1 MAENLAPA
9 GLWASCMRSQTVP
22 GGVEAAQV
30 WPCGSAEWSGRSQ
43 VWFGCQSENF
53 YAICFPTSEK
63 LCKFARMK
71 AKVFFLTAV
80 AAVTLLSCG
89 PTESDNA
96 AELVAQIEQLY
107 ADGKYQTVLDSIT
120 SLRQRYP
127 REVEARRRV
136 LPIWQ
141 DASLRIAQADIARTD
156 SALQATIAEM
166 EAAKTI
172 RERNF
177 IGIRRDSLQVRYDV
191 LVGTVRVIHRRQQE
205 K

>member
-1 MAENLAPA
+1 
-9 GLWASCMRSQTVP
+9 
-22 GGVEAAQV
+22 
-30 WPCGSAEWSGRSQ
+30 
-43 VWFGCQSENF
+43 
-53 YAICFPTSEK
+53 
-63 LCKFARMK
+63 MK

-96 AELVAQIEQLY
+96 AALVAQIEQLY

-127 REVEARRRV
+127 KEVEARRRV

-205 K
+205 N

>member
-1 MAENLAPA
+1 
-9 GLWASCMRSQTVP
+9 
-22 GGVEAAQV
+22 
-30 WPCGSAEWSGRSQ
+30 
-43 VWFGCQSENF
+43 
-53 YAICFPTSEK
+53 
-63 LCKFARMK
+63 MK

-96 AELVAQIEQLY
+96 AALVAQIEQLY

-127 REVEARRRV
+127 KEVEARRRV
-136 LPIWQ
+136 LPLWQ

>member
-1 MAENLAPA
+1 
-9 GLWASCMRSQTVP
+9 
-22 GGVEAAQV
+22 
-30 WPCGSAEWSGRSQ
+30 
-43 VWFGCQSENF
+43 
-53 YAICFPTSEK
+53 
-63 LCKFARMK
+63 MK

-80 AAVTLLSCG
+80 AAVMLLSCG

-96 AELVAQIEQLY
+96 AALVAQIEQLY

>member
-1 MAENLAPA
+1 
-9 GLWASCMRSQTVP
+9 
-22 GGVEAAQV
+22 
-30 WPCGSAEWSGRSQ
+30 
-43 VWFGCQSENF
+43 
-53 YAICFPTSEK
+53 
-63 LCKFARMK
+63 MK
-71 AKVFFLTAV
+71 AKVFFLTVV

-96 AELVAQIEQLY
+96 AALVAQIEQLY

-127 REVEARRRV
+127 KEVEARRQV

>member
-1 MAENLAPA
+1 
-9 GLWASCMRSQTVP
+9 
-22 GGVEAAQV
+22 
-30 WPCGSAEWSGRSQ
+30 
-43 VWFGCQSENF
+43 
-53 YAICFPTSEK
+53 
-63 LCKFARMK
+63 MK

-96 AELVAQIEQLY
+96 AALVAQIEQLY

-127 REVEARRRV
+127 KEVEARRRV

-141 DASLRIAQADIARTD
+141 DASLRITQADIARTD

-191 LVGTVRVIHRRQQE
+191 LVGTVRVIHRCQQE

>member
-1 MAENLAPA
+1 
-9 GLWASCMRSQTVP
+9 
-22 GGVEAAQV
+22 
-30 WPCGSAEWSGRSQ
+30 
-43 VWFGCQSENF
+43 
-53 YAICFPTSEK
+53 
-63 LCKFARMK
+63 MK
-71 AKVFFLTAV
+71 AKVFVLTAV

-96 AELVAQIEQLY
+96 AALVAQIEQLY

-127 REVEARRRV
+127 KEVDARRRV

>member
-1 MAENLAPA
+1 
-9 GLWASCMRSQTVP
+9 
-22 GGVEAAQV
+22 
-30 WPCGSAEWSGRSQ
+30 
-43 VWFGCQSENF
+43 
-53 YAICFPTSEK
+53 
-63 LCKFARMK
+63 MK

-80 AAVTLLSCG
+80 AVVTLLSCG

-96 AELVAQIEQLY
+96 AALVAQIEQLY

-127 REVEARRRV
+127 KEVEARRRV

>member
-1 MAENLAPA
+1 
-9 GLWASCMRSQTVP
+9 
-22 GGVEAAQV
+22 
-30 WPCGSAEWSGRSQ
+30 
-43 VWFGCQSENF
+43 
-53 YAICFPTSEK
+53 
-63 LCKFARMK
+63 MK

-96 AELVAQIEQLY
+96 AALVAQIEQLY

-127 REVEARRRV
+127 KEVEARRRV

-141 DASLRIAQADIARTD
+141 DASLRIAQADIVRTD

>member
-1 MAENLAPA
+1 
-9 GLWASCMRSQTVP
+9 
-22 GGVEAAQV
+22 
-30 WPCGSAEWSGRSQ
+30 
-43 VWFGCQSENF
+43 
-53 YAICFPTSEK
+53 
-63 LCKFARMK
+63 MK

-96 AELVAQIEQLY
+96 AALVAQIEQLY
-107 ADGKYQTVLDSIT
+107 GDGKYQTVLDSIT

-127 REVEARRRV
+127 KEVEARRRV

-166 EAAKTI
+166 AAAKTI

>member
-1 MAENLAPA
+1 M
-9 GLWASCMRSQTVP
+9 
-22 GGVEAAQV
+22 
-30 WPCGSAEWSGRSQ
+30 
-43 VWFGCQSENF
+43 
-53 YAICFPTSEK
+53 
-63 LCKFARMK
+63 
-71 AKVFFLTAV
+71 TAV
-80 AAVTLLSCG
+80 AAVMLLSCG
-89 PTESDNA
+89 PTESDHA
-96 AELVAQIEQLY
+96 AALVAQIEQLY

-127 REVEARRRV
+127 KEVEARRHV
-136 LPIWQ
+136 LTIWQ

>member
-1 MAENLAPA
+1 
-9 GLWASCMRSQTVP
+9 
-22 GGVEAAQV
+22 
-30 WPCGSAEWSGRSQ
+30 
-43 VWFGCQSENF
+43 
-53 YAICFPTSEK
+53 
-63 LCKFARMK
+63 MK

-96 AELVAQIEQLY
+96 AALVAQIEQLY

-127 REVEARRRV
+127 KEVEARRRV

-166 EAAKTI
+166 AAAKTI

>member
-1 MAENLAPA
+1 
-9 GLWASCMRSQTVP
+9 
-22 GGVEAAQV
+22 
-30 WPCGSAEWSGRSQ
+30 
-43 VWFGCQSENF
+43 
-53 YAICFPTSEK
+53 
-63 LCKFARMK
+63 MK

-96 AELVAQIEQLY
+96 AALVAQIEQLY

-127 REVEARRRV
+127 KEVEARRRV

-191 LVGTVRVIHRRQQE
+191 LVGMVRVIHRRQQE

>member
-1 MAENLAPA
+1 
-9 GLWASCMRSQTVP
+9 
-22 GGVEAAQV
+22 
-30 WPCGSAEWSGRSQ
+30 
-43 VWFGCQSENF
+43 
-53 YAICFPTSEK
+53 
-63 LCKFARMK
+63 MK

-89 PTESDNA
+89 PTESDKA
-96 AELVAQIEQLY
+96 AELVTQIEQLY

-191 LVGTVRVIHRRQQE
+191 LVGTVRVILRRQQE

>member
-1 MAENLAPA
+1 
-9 GLWASCMRSQTVP
+9 
-22 GGVEAAQV
+22 
-30 WPCGSAEWSGRSQ
+30 
-43 VWFGCQSENF
+43 
-53 YAICFPTSEK
+53 
-63 LCKFARMK
+63 MK

-80 AAVTLLSCG
+80 AALMLLSCG
-89 PTESDNA
+89 PTESDKA
-96 AELVAQIEQLY
+96 AALVAQIEQLY

-127 REVEARRRV
+127 KEVEARRRV

>member
-1 MAENLAPA
+1 
-9 GLWASCMRSQTVP
+9 
-22 GGVEAAQV
+22 
-30 WPCGSAEWSGRSQ
+30 
-43 VWFGCQSENF
+43 
-53 YAICFPTSEK
+53 
-63 LCKFARMK
+63 MK

-96 AELVAQIEQLY
+96 AALVAQIEQLY

-127 REVEARRRV
+127 KEVEARRRV

-141 DASLRIAQADIARTD
+141 DASLRIAQTDIARTD

>member
-1 MAENLAPA
+1 
-9 GLWASCMRSQTVP
+9 
-22 GGVEAAQV
+22 
-30 WPCGSAEWSGRSQ
+30 
-43 VWFGCQSENF
+43 
-53 YAICFPTSEK
+53 
-63 LCKFARMK
+63 MK

-96 AELVAQIEQLY
+96 AALVAQIEQLY
-107 ADGKYQTVLDSIT
+107 AEGKYQTVLDSIT

-127 REVEARRRV
+127 KEVEARRRV

>member
-1 MAENLAPA
+1 M
-9 GLWASCMRSQTVP
+9 
-22 GGVEAAQV
+22 
-30 WPCGSAEWSGRSQ
+30 
-43 VWFGCQSENF
+43 
-53 YAICFPTSEK
+53 
-63 LCKFARMK
+63 
-71 AKVFFLTAV
+71 AV

-89 PTESDNA
+89 PTESDKA

-127 REVEARRRV
+127 KEIEARRRV

>member
-1 MAENLAPA
+1 
-9 GLWASCMRSQTVP
+9 
-22 GGVEAAQV
+22 
-30 WPCGSAEWSGRSQ
+30 
-43 VWFGCQSENF
+43 
-53 YAICFPTSEK
+53 
-63 LCKFARMK
+63 MK

-96 AELVAQIEQLY
+96 AALVAQIEQLY

-127 REVEARRRV
+127 KEVEARRHV
-136 LPIWQ
+136 LTIWQ

>member
-1 MAENLAPA
+1 
-9 GLWASCMRSQTVP
+9 
-22 GGVEAAQV
+22 
-30 WPCGSAEWSGRSQ
+30 
-43 VWFGCQSENF
+43 
-53 YAICFPTSEK
+53 
-63 LCKFARMK
+63 MK

-89 PTESDNA
+89 LTESDNA
-96 AELVAQIEQLY
+96 AALVAQIEQLY

-127 REVEARRRV
+127 KEVEARRRV

>member
-1 MAENLAPA
+1 
-9 GLWASCMRSQTVP
+9 
-22 GGVEAAQV
+22 
-30 WPCGSAEWSGRSQ
+30 
-43 VWFGCQSENF
+43 
-53 YAICFPTSEK
+53 
-63 LCKFARMK
+63 MK

-96 AELVAQIEQLY
+96 AALVAQIEQLY

-127 REVEARRRV
+127 KEIEARRRV

>member
-1 MAENLAPA
+1 M
-9 GLWASCMRSQTVP
+9 
-22 GGVEAAQV
+22 
-30 WPCGSAEWSGRSQ
+30 
-43 VWFGCQSENF
+43 
-53 YAICFPTSEK
+53 
-63 LCKFARMK
+63 
-71 AKVFFLTAV
+71 TAV

-96 AELVAQIEQLY
+96 AALVAQIEQLY

-127 REVEARRRV
+127 KEVEARRRV

>member
-1 MAENLAPA
+1 
-9 GLWASCMRSQTVP
+9 
-22 GGVEAAQV
+22 
-30 WPCGSAEWSGRSQ
+30 
-43 VWFGCQSENF
+43 
-53 YAICFPTSEK
+53 
-63 LCKFARMK
+63 MK
-71 AKVFFLTAV
+71 AKVFFMTAV

-96 AELVAQIEQLY
+96 AALVAQIEQLY

-127 REVEARRRV
+127 KEVEARRRV

>member
-1 MAENLAPA
+1 
-9 GLWASCMRSQTVP
+9 
-22 GGVEAAQV
+22 
-30 WPCGSAEWSGRSQ
+30 
-43 VWFGCQSENF
+43 
-53 YAICFPTSEK
+53 
-63 LCKFARMK
+63 MK

-80 AAVTLLSCG
+80 AAVMLLSCG

-127 REVEARRRV
+127 KEVEARRRV

>member
-1 MAENLAPA
+1 
-9 GLWASCMRSQTVP
+9 
-22 GGVEAAQV
+22 
-30 WPCGSAEWSGRSQ
+30 
-43 VWFGCQSENF
+43 
-53 YAICFPTSEK
+53 
-63 LCKFARMK
+63 MK

-89 PTESDNA
+89 PTESDKA

-127 REVEARRRV
+127 KEVEARRRV

-156 SALQATIAEM
+156 SALQATIAEI

>member
-1 MAENLAPA
+1 
-9 GLWASCMRSQTVP
+9 
-22 GGVEAAQV
+22 
-30 WPCGSAEWSGRSQ
+30 
-43 VWFGCQSENF
+43 
-53 YAICFPTSEK
+53 
-63 LCKFARMK
+63 MK

-96 AELVAQIEQLY
+96 AALVAQIDQLY

-127 REVEARRRV
+127 KEVEARRRV

-141 DASLRIAQADIARTD
+141 DASLRIAQTDIARTD

>member
-1 MAENLAPA
+1 M
-9 GLWASCMRSQTVP
+9 
-22 GGVEAAQV
+22 
-30 WPCGSAEWSGRSQ
+30 
-43 VWFGCQSENF
+43 
-53 YAICFPTSEK
+53 
-63 LCKFARMK
+63 
-71 AKVFFLTAV
+71 
-80 AAVTLLSCG
+80 LLSCG

-96 AELVAQIEQLY
+96 SALVAQIEQLY

-127 REVEARRRV
+127 KEVEARRRV

-156 SALQATIAEM
+156 SALQATLAEM

>member
-1 MAENLAPA
+1 
-9 GLWASCMRSQTVP
+9 
-22 GGVEAAQV
+22 
-30 WPCGSAEWSGRSQ
+30 
-43 VWFGCQSENF
+43 
-53 YAICFPTSEK
+53 
-63 LCKFARMK
+63 MK

-96 AELVAQIEQLY
+96 AALVAQIEQLY

-127 REVEARRRV
+127 KEVEARRRV

-166 EAAKTI
+166 GAAKSI

>member
-1 MAENLAPA
+1 
-9 GLWASCMRSQTVP
+9 
-22 GGVEAAQV
+22 
-30 WPCGSAEWSGRSQ
+30 
-43 VWFGCQSENF
+43 
-53 YAICFPTSEK
+53 
-63 LCKFARMK
+63 MK

-96 AELVAQIEQLY
+96 AALVAQIEQLY

-127 REVEARRRV
+127 KEVEARRQV

>member
-1 MAENLAPA
+1 
-9 GLWASCMRSQTVP
+9 
-22 GGVEAAQV
+22 
-30 WPCGSAEWSGRSQ
+30 
-43 VWFGCQSENF
+43 
-53 YAICFPTSEK
+53 
-63 LCKFARMK
+63 MK

-89 PTESDNA
+89 PTESDHA
-96 AELVAQIEQLY
+96 AALVAQIEQLY

-127 REVEARRRV
+127 KEVEARRRV

-156 SALQATIAEM
+156 SALQSTIAEM

>member
-1 MAENLAPA
+1 
-9 GLWASCMRSQTVP
+9 
-22 GGVEAAQV
+22 
-30 WPCGSAEWSGRSQ
+30 
-43 VWFGCQSENF
+43 
-53 YAICFPTSEK
+53 
-63 LCKFARMK
+63 MK

-96 AELVAQIEQLY
+96 AALVAQIEQLY

-127 REVEARRRV
+127 KEVEARRRV

-191 LVGTVRVIHRRQQE
+191 LVGTVRVIHRRQQQ

>member
-1 MAENLAPA
+1 
-9 GLWASCMRSQTVP
+9 
-22 GGVEAAQV
+22 
-30 WPCGSAEWSGRSQ
+30 
-43 VWFGCQSENF
+43 
-53 YAICFPTSEK
+53 
-63 LCKFARMK
+63 MK

-80 AAVTLLSCG
+80 AAVMLLSCG
-89 PTESDNA
+89 PTESDHA
-96 AELVAQIEQLY
+96 AALVAQIEQLY

-127 REVEARRRV
+127 KEVEARRRV

-166 EAAKTI
+166 AAAKTI

>member
-1 MAENLAPA
+1 
-9 GLWASCMRSQTVP
+9 
-22 GGVEAAQV
+22 
-30 WPCGSAEWSGRSQ
+30 
-43 VWFGCQSENF
+43 
-53 YAICFPTSEK
+53 
-63 LCKFARMK
+63 MK

-96 AELVAQIEQLY
+96 AALVAQIEQLY

-127 REVEARRRV
+127 KEVEARRRV

-166 EAAKTI
+166 EAAKNI

>member
-1 MAENLAPA
+1 
-9 GLWASCMRSQTVP
+9 
-22 GGVEAAQV
+22 
-30 WPCGSAEWSGRSQ
+30 
-43 VWFGCQSENF
+43 
-53 YAICFPTSEK
+53 
-63 LCKFARMK
+63 MK

-96 AELVAQIEQLY
+96 AVLVAQIEQLY

-127 REVEARRRV
+127 KEVEARRRV

>member
-1 MAENLAPA
+1 
-9 GLWASCMRSQTVP
+9 
-22 GGVEAAQV
+22 
-30 WPCGSAEWSGRSQ
+30 
-43 VWFGCQSENF
+43 
-53 YAICFPTSEK
+53 
-63 LCKFARMK
+63 MK

-96 AELVAQIEQLY
+96 AALVAQIEQLY

-127 REVEARRRV
+127 KEVEARRRV

-156 SALQATIAEM
+156 SALQVTIAEM

>member
-1 MAENLAPA
+1 
-9 GLWASCMRSQTVP
+9 
-22 GGVEAAQV
+22 
-30 WPCGSAEWSGRSQ
+30 
-43 VWFGCQSENF
+43 
-53 YAICFPTSEK
+53 
-63 LCKFARMK
+63 MK
-71 AKVFFLTAV
+71 AKVFVLTAV

-89 PTESDNA
+89 PTESDKA
-96 AELVAQIEQLY
+96 AALVAQIEQLY

-127 REVEARRRV
+127 KEVEARRRV

>member
-1 MAENLAPA
+1 M
-9 GLWASCMRSQTVP
+9 
-22 GGVEAAQV
+22 
-30 WPCGSAEWSGRSQ
+30 
-43 VWFGCQSENF
+43 
-53 YAICFPTSEK
+53 
-63 LCKFARMK
+63 
-71 AKVFFLTAV
+71 TAV

-89 PTESDNA
+89 PTESDKA

-127 REVEARRRV
+127 KEVEARRRV

-191 LVGTVRVIHRRQQE
+191 LVGTVRVIHHRQQE

>member
-1 MAENLAPA
+1 
-9 GLWASCMRSQTVP
+9 
-22 GGVEAAQV
+22 
-30 WPCGSAEWSGRSQ
+30 
-43 VWFGCQSENF
+43 
-53 YAICFPTSEK
+53 
-63 LCKFARMK
+63 MK
-71 AKVFFLTAV
+71 AKVFFLSAV

-96 AELVAQIEQLY
+96 AALVAQIEQLY

-127 REVEARRRV
+127 KEVEARRRV

>member
-1 MAENLAPA
+1 
-9 GLWASCMRSQTVP
+9 
-22 GGVEAAQV
+22 
-30 WPCGSAEWSGRSQ
+30 
-43 VWFGCQSENF
+43 
-53 YAICFPTSEK
+53 
-63 LCKFARMK
+63 MK

-96 AELVAQIEQLY
+96 AALVAQIEQLY

-127 REVEARRRV
+127 KEVEARRRV

-156 SALQATIAEM
+156 SALQATLAEM